1 MKKNEPLNKKTIAF
15 AIIAFAVVFS
25 IAFIKLEPKLKL
37 VSKIK
42 GSVSEIKN
50 APVANLEIDSAEF
63 KSDKDTDG
71 DGLLDWE
78 EDLFGTMRDKK
89 DSDGDGTLDGEEVKL
104 ERNPAVSGDD
114 SLSQKSASINSNKS
128 NLSENENDFIKS
140 LLTASYSLKNGD
152 GGETL
157 ESATS
162 KLTSIAEKSFTFKE
176 YSFADLKSI
185 SGSSAESLRF
195 YGSAFATVQVALLTD
210 MAKNQDV
217 IATNLKI
224 LGDIYAKAAKNLSEI
239 AVPSDVL
246 SIHLKIINNYSTV
259 ASAYY
264 AFEDYRENPIKAT
277 IAIQAF
283 SKASETH
290 EKEVQT
296 IASYL
301 QQNGII
307 YSSQE
312 VGGYWNRILELPQ
325 Q

>member
-1 MKKNEPLNKKTIAF
+1 MKTNEPLNKKTIAF

-25 IAFIKLEPKLKL
+25 VAFIKLEPKLGL
-37 VSKIK
+37 VAKIK
-42 GSVSEIKN
+42 GSVSTKENEKLTNLDVNSAKIKSD
-50 APVANLEIDSAEF
+50 IDSD
-63 KSDKDTDG
+63 S

-89 DSDGDGTLDGEEVKL
+89 DSDGDGTLDGDEVNL
-104 ERNPAVSGDD
+104 ERNPAISGSD
-114 SLSQKSASINSNKS
+114 SLSQKAVTINGSSK
-128 NLSENENDFIKS
+128 LSENENDFIKS
-140 LLTASYSLKNGD
+140 LLGASYSLKNAD
-152 GGETL
+152 GTTL
-157 ESATS
+157 EGATS
-162 KLTSIAEKSFTFKE
+162 KLTSIAEKSFTFKQ
-176 YSFADLKSI
+176 YTFSDLKSI
-185 SGSSAESLRF
+185 SGSSSESLRF
-195 YGSAFATVQVALLTD
+195 YGSAFATIQVTLLTD
-210 MAKNQDV
+210 MAKNQDS

-264 AFEDYRENPIKAT
+264 AFEEYRENPIKAT
-277 IAIQAF
+277 IAIKAF
-283 SKASETH
+283 TEASENH
-290 EKEVQT
+290 EKEVKT

-312 VGGYWNRILELPQ
+312 VGGYWNRILELPE
-325 Q
+325 

>member
-1 MKKNEPLNKKTIAF
+1 MKTNKPLNKKTVAF
-15 AIIAFAVVFS
+15 AIIAFAIVFS
-25 IAFIKLEPKLKL
+25 IAFTKLEPKLQL

-42 GSVSEIKN
+42 GSVTAKN
-50 APVANLEIDSAEF
+50 DSTLTNLEINTGTI
-63 KSDKDTDG
+63 KSDVDTDS

-89 DSDGDGTLDGEEVKL
+89 DSDGDGTLDGDEVEL
-104 ERNPAVSGDD
+104 ERNPAISGSD
-114 SLSQKSASINSNKS
+114 SLSQKSASINSKKS

-140 LLTASYSLKNGD
+140 LLTASYSLKNGNS
-152 GGETL
+152 GETV
-157 ESATS
+157 EEATA
-162 KLTSIAEKSFTFKE
+162 KLTSIAEKSFTFKK
-176 YSFADLKSI
+176 YNFADLRSI
-185 SGSSAESLRF
+185 NTVSNENLRF
-195 YGSAFATVQVALLTD
+195 YGSAFATVQVTLLTD
-210 MAKNQDV
+210 MAKNQQA

-239 AVPSDVL
+239 SVPSDVL

-264 AFEDYRENPIKAT
+264 AFEEYRENPIKAT
-277 IAIQAF
+277 VAIQAF
-283 SKASETH
+283 SDASENH
-290 EKEVQT
+290 ENEVKT

-312 VGGYWNRILELPQ
+312 VGGYWNRILELSQ
-325 Q
+325 

>member
-1 MKKNEPLNKKTIAF
+1 MKKNEPLNKKTVAF
-15 AIIAFAVVFS
+15 AIVAFAIVFS
-25 IAFIKLEPKLKL
+25 IAFTKLEPKLQL

-42 GSVSEIKN
+42 GSVSQTKN
-50 APVANLEIDSAEF
+50 TPVVTLEIDSEKF
-63 KSDKDTDG
+63 KSDKDSDS

-78 EDLFGTMRDKK
+78 EDLFGTMRDRK

-104 ERNPAVSGDD
+104 ERNPSVSGND
-114 SLSQKSASINSNKS
+114 SLSQKSITLKGS

-140 LLTASYSLKNGD
+140 LLTASYSLKNG
-152 GGETL
+152 GSGETV
-157 ESATS
+157 EQATA
-162 KLTSIAEKSFTFKE
+162 KLTSIAEKSFTFKQ
-176 YSFADLKSI
+176 YTFSDLRSVSTVSK
-185 SGSSAESLRF
+185 ENLRF
-195 YGSAFATVQVALLTD
+195 YGSAFATAQVALLTD
-210 MAKNQDV
+210 MAKNQDL

-239 AVPSDVL
+239 SVPSDLL

-264 AFEDYRENPIKAT
+264 AFASHKESPIKAT
-277 IAIQAF
+277 VAIQAF

-290 EKEVQT
+290 EKEVKT

-312 VGGYWNRILELPQ
+312 VGGYWNRILELSE
-325 Q
+325 

>member
-1 MKKNEPLNKKTIAF
+1 MKTNKPLNKKTIAF

-25 IAFIKLEPKLKL
+25 IAFTKLEPKLNL
-37 VSKIK
+37 IAKIK
-42 GSVSEIKN
+42 GSVSVKEDSKLTN
-50 APVANLEIDSAEF
+50 LDVNSANI
-63 KSDKDTDG
+63 KSDKDFDS

-78 EDLFGTMRDKK
+78 EDLFGTMRDNK
-89 DSDGDGTLDGEEVKL
+89 DSDGDGTLDGDEVNL
-104 ERNPAVSGDD
+104 ERNPAVSGSD
-114 SLSQKSASINSNKS
+114 SLSQKGSTINGSSK
-128 NLSENENDFIKS
+128 LSENENDFIKS
-140 LLTASYSLKNGD
+140 LISASYSLKNGEN
-152 GGETL
+152 GETL
-157 ESATS
+157 EAATS
-162 KLTSIAEKSFTFKE
+162 KLTSIAEKSFTFKQ
-176 YSFADLKSI
+176 YTFSDLKSI
-185 SGSSAESLRF
+185 SGSSNESLRF
-195 YGSAFATVQVALLTD
+195 YGSAFATIQVTLLTD
-210 MAKNQDV
+210 MVKNQQA

-264 AFEDYRENPIKAT
+264 AFEDYKENPIKAT
-277 IAIQAF
+277 IAIKAF
-283 SKASETH
+283 SNASENH

-312 VGGYWNRILELPQ
+312 VGGYWNRILELPE
-325 Q
+325 